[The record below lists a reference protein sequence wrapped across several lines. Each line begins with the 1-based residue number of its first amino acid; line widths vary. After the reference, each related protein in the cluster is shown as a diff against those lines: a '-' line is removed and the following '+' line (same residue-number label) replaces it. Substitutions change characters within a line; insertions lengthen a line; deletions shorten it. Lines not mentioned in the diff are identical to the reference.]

1 MSVTNPPTRPKKVGR
16 GLTQSTNKLVNT
28 ADTYLIVQENIL
40 LSIQADV
47 TSINVLA
54 TLITKLYYNTVRLLT
69 ILYIPTL
76 EKIN

>member
-1 MSVTNPPTRPKKVGR
+1 MGR
-16 GLTQSTNKLVNT
+16 GLTQSINKLVNT

-47 TSINVLA
+47 TSNNVLA
-54 TLITKLYYNTVRLLT
+54 TLITILYYITVKLLT
-69 ILYIPTL
+69 ILYIPTI